1 MVLRVIIIFLFI
13 PLVFAK
19 FTEISMQCILI
30 RYKIMDIHNS
40 YFRKPSFWVHLK
52 TVKNELT
59 T

>member
-13 PLVFAK
+13 HLVFAK

-40 YFRKPSFWVHLK
+40 YFRKPSLVHLK